1 MNVRQNANSYLVHKR
16 GFELDALQIK
26 ENICFRMKLETLET
40 LETSILLLEEELENY
55 DIYSE
60 DIDDRSIDDINEL
73 NDELYEHI
81 T

>member
-1 MNVRQNANSYLVHKR
+1 MNMRQNANYYLVHKR
-16 GFELDALQIK
+16 GFELDPLQIK
-26 ENICFRMKLETLET
+26 ENICFRMKLET

>member
-1 MNVRQNANSYLVHKR
+1 VRQNANYYLVHKR

-73 NDELYEHI
+73 HDELYEHI

>member
-1 MNVRQNANSYLVHKR
+1 
-16 GFELDALQIK
+16 
-26 ENICFRMKLETLET
+26 LETLET

>member
-1 MNVRQNANSYLVHKR
+1 MNVRQNANYYLVHKR
-16 GFELDALQIK
+16 GFGLDPLQIK
-26 ENICFRMKLETLET
+26 ENICFRMKLET

>member
-1 MNVRQNANSYLVHKR
+1 MNVRQNANYYLVHKR
-16 GFELDALQIK
+16 GFELDVLQIK
-26 ENICFRMKLETLET
+26 ENIYFRMKLETLET